1 MERKNKLFIWIIILL
16 LATNLATIGS
26 VLYHVY
32 SDNKTVR
39 EPAAELPNEQRTKF
53 LVDQLGLSIEQS
65 DEFRN
70 MNRTFNRTANPI
82 TRDLEDLRLQMLDE
96 LAKESPDKEKLTV
109 IAEEIG
115 NLHTELKQ
123 ATIDLYLQM
132 KSICTEDQQTKLYQ
146 IFHSMLNQ
154 EEDVKLPR
162 GRHQG
167 GRGRN
172 SNNN

>member
-1 MERKNKLFIWIIILL
+1 M
-16 LATNLATIGS
+16 ATNLATIGS

-32 SDNKTVR
+32 SDKNTLQTQ
-39 EPAAELPNEQRTKF
+39 AAEMPNERRTMF
-53 LVDQLGLSIEQS
+53 LVDQLGLSIDQADS
-65 DEFRN
+65 FRN
-70 MNRTFNRTANPI
+70 INRTFNRATNPI

-96 LAKESPDKEKLTV
+96 LAKENPDKEKLTI

-123 ATIDLYLQM
+123 ATIDFYLQM
-132 KSICTEDQQTKLYQ
+132 KSVCQKDQQTKLYQ
-146 IFHSMLNQ
+146 IFHSMLHQ